1 MSGFPERMLDPG
13 LPGPVR
19 GRNHQVVH
27 HVGEPPAAGEGPA
40 SANRALSQR
49 PPMSDSQPVA
59 MVFNSTLHQGRLDN
73 EGLEAQPVT
82 FAKEFPGG
90 TT

>member
-1 MSGFPERMLDPG
+1 
-13 LPGPVR
+13 
-19 GRNHQVVH
+19 
-27 HVGEPPAAGEGPA
+27 
-40 SANRALSQR
+40 
-49 PPMSDSQPVA
+49 